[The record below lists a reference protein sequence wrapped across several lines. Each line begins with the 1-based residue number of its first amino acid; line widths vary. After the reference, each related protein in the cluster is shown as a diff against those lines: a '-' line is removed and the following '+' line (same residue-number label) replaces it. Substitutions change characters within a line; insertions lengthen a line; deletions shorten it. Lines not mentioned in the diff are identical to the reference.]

1 MEINISQEKGSVP
14 VTVLELT
21 GQLDGQTFKSLI
33 ASAQEALDAVLCL
46 PCCSVLLAVPDAAW
60 LSLWQAVS
68 KTNDKNKICVNFMIV
83 KVFLTTKP
91 LMYIS
96 LAISIL
102 NKKPVKIQQKQPKML
117 VAWLNTPYI

>member
-1 MEINISQEKGSVP
+1 
-14 VTVLELT
+14 
-21 GQLDGQTFKSLI
+21 
-33 ASAQEALDAVLCL
+33 
-46 PCCSVLLAVPDAAW
+46 VLLAVLDAAW

-102 NKKPVKIQQKQPKML
+102 NKKPAKIQQKQPQML
-117 VAWLNTPYI
+117 VL